1 MSTGTSQLLESERLT
16 TETKEHYT
24 WKLSEPGRIKNIK
37 ILIVEDYVPLRDML
51 IKALEYDGFS
61 RIITTSDGE
70 DAVNTAKE
78 FKPDVVIMDHS
89 LERMNGLEAT
99 KLIKAECPG
108 AVVIALSGLPSP
120 TLILDYLR
128 AGAFSF
134 ASKPIRL
141 ENLLYQ
147 VRRAVDKI
155 LPPTSPIA

>member
-1 MSTGTSQLLESERLT
+1 MSSVTSQLFKTEELVNES
-16 TETKEHYT
+16 KDQYT
-24 WKLSEPGRIKNIK
+24 WKISEPDRIKSIK
-37 ILIVEDYVPLRDML
+37 ILIVEDYIPLRNML
-51 IKALEYDGFS
+51 IKALEYDGF
-61 RIITTSDGE
+61 IKIVTTSDGE
-70 DAVNTAKE
+70 EAVAVAKE

-89 LERMNGLEAT
+89 LEKMNGLEAT
-99 KLIKAECPG
+99 KLIKAENPD

-155 LPPTSPIA
+155 KPPANATV